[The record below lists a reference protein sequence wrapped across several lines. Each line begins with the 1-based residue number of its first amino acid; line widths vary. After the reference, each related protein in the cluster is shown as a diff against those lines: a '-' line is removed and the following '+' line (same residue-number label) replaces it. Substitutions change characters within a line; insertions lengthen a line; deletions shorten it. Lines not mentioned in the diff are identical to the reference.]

1 MIIFRKQN
9 KPKIYMLR
17 CVENGVKGIN
27 LPDNFVNLLVNHQKE
42 KAIRFLNNKRLRW
55 LKEEDYEDDDEYEY
69 DKDALISDCPFINGD
84 IPVFLGKKFR
94 LPVKD
99 CVTSKFDVDNEKYVA
114 VLAPEVEGILNI
126 KSSKIEKFRDGGIM
140 YVEGYVFNNLSEYP
154 SLFRV
159 KEYPVFTFCTEE
171 VKKNLELSNFKFLKF
186 MEIKIK

>member
-1 MIIFRKQN
+1 MIIFRKQS

-17 CVENGVKGIN
+17 CVENGVKMIS
-27 LPDNFVNLLVNHQKE
+27 LPDSFLKFYTNHLKE
-42 KAIRFLNNKRLRW
+42 KAVKSLDNKKLEW
-55 LKEEDYEDDDEYEY
+55 IEEDEY
-69 DKDALISDCPFINGD
+69 DKSRQTSDCPFID
-84 IPVFLGKKFR
+84 DAIPVFLGKKFR

-99 CVTSKFDVDNEKYVA
+99 CVTSKFDVVNEKYIA

-126 KSSKIEKFRDGGIM
+126 KSSKISKFRDGGIM
-140 YVEGYVFNNLSEYP
+140 NVEGYVFNNLSEYP